1 MLIQQALEHL
11 LIHFVE
17 MTVAHWCSHAF
28 SDSGTS
34 GLYFY
39 EEADE
44 RGYCT
49 VWMDGNEN
57 SWGRLSGDGEFREA
71 REHSL
76 SIVP

>member
-39 EEADE
+39 EEAGQMREDIAQF
-44 RGYCT
+44 G
-49 VWMDGNEN
+49 WMEMKIPGEDCQEMEN
-57 SWGRLSGDGEFREA
+57 LQRQE
-71 REHSL
+71 
-76 SIVP
+76 SIA